1 MIGSVL
7 IYSILLQSFFIATCI
22 YCREIFQWYSSRHT
36 KFRSKSH
43 LYQKQNAALFSFF
56 PMHWYSCLWKSR
68 SAYSLG
74 FDWTYHHRIALLW
87 KSVIIKLSR
96 YRIGKLEIDSSFCGR
111 VYFKF
116 IFIAKFNE
124 QPPWLTGSWCEFN
137 KIFIR
142 WCICLLNVL

>member
-1 MIGSVL
+1 MVNVQIFNAVTELLHCYLYLLSGNFPM
-7 IYSILLQSFFIATCI
+7 ILLWGTK
-22 YCREIFQWYSSRHT
+22 SS
-36 KFRSKSH
+36 SKSH
-43 LYQKQNAALFSFF
+43 LYQKQSAALFSFF
-56 PMHWYSCLWKSR
+56 RIHCYSCLWKSR
-68 SAYSLG
+68 SAYRLG

-96 YRIGKLEIDSSFCGR
+96 YRIGKLEIDSSFCER

-142 WCICLLNVL
+142 LCICLLNVL